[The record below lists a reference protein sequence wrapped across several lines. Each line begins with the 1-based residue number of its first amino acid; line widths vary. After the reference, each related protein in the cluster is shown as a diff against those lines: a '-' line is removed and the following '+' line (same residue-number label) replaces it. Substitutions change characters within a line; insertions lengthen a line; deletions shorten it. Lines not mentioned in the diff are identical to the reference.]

1 MGSWRRSL
9 RREASGEDNNG
20 WEQPQ
25 SLPRKGETI
34 LKKSLVLG
42 SVCAAAIASAAAAEV
57 TLDLGSNTLGGNAA
71 NDYMFELIGTM
82 TGFSITFDY
91 VGNTGG
97 SWASDMVLYII
108 GPGLEG
114 IAWGGFNTQF
124 GIPVNG
130 GTWGFDGPGSEASG
144 TYTDTKTHSATA
156 GGMWTFGI
164 GNGWTTAGPVSYNN
178 VSVTLF
184 GDITFVPA
192 PGAIALLGL
201 AGLAGSRRRRG

>member
-1 MGSWRRSL
+1 M
-9 RREASGEDNNG
+9 
-20 WEQPQ
+20 
-25 SLPRKGETI
+25 
-34 LKKSLVLG
+34 KKSFVLG
-42 SVCAAAIASAAAAEV
+42 GAAVLAIATAASAEV
-57 TLDLGSNTLGGNAA
+57 TLDLGNNTLGGNAA

-82 TGFSITFDY
+82 TGFEITFDY
-91 VGNTGG
+91 VTNDGG

-124 GIPVNG
+124 GIPING
-130 GTWGFDGPGSEASG
+130 GTWGFDGAGSAASG

-164 GNGWTTAGPVSYNN
+164 GNGWTTSPTVEYNN
-178 VSVTLF
+178 VTLTLF

-192 PGAIALLGL
+192 PGAVALLGL
-201 AGLAGSRRRRG
+201 AGLASSRRRRG